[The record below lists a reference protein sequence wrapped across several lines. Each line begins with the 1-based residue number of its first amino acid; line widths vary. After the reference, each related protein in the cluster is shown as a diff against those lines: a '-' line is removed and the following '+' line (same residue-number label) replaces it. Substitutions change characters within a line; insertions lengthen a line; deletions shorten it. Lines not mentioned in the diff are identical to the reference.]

1 MKLANFNYKKKIS
14 CIGKCSSYGKIN
26 AAIILSLLSIVMMVG
41 PLGLINSV
49 NAQANTSTQNGVI
62 GNNVTMDMQQSSQ
75 VNTTQQQ
82 LPTISKP
89 DAQFFVLAEDL
100 FEIRDNLAEARE
112 ALNRGNFL
120 ELSQHIDNIDH
131 LITVLI
137 NPLPANSTG
146 FEQRG
151 ELMQQQPTINNT
163 ANGQTP
169 TMG

>member
-1 MKLANFNYKKKIS
+1 MKLSNSNDKKKIS
-14 CIGKCSSYGKIN
+14 GIGKCSSYGRTN

-49 NAQANTSTQNGVI
+49 NAQANTSTQNGI
-62 GNNVTMDMQQSSQ
+62 SNNGTMDMQQASQ
-75 VNTTQQQ
+75 FNTTQQQ

-89 DAQFFVLAEDL
+89 EAQFFVLAEDL

-146 FEQRG
+146 FEQRDQR
-151 ELMQQQPTINNT
+151 MQQQQTINNT
-163 ANGQTP
+163 ANGQFSQT
-169 TMG
+169 G